1 MATSSSGDRPMSDN
15 NTPRSD
21 DNLAY
26 IWSESK
32 FIEALKM
39 VRCFFNIDELKG
51 DQERALY
58 NFFRFKKHIYYS
70 APTGHGKSLIF
81 QSIPLIADVLADNL
95 IGTSNILV
103 ISPLLSL
110 MHDQIKYVNTQTGLS
125 AAGIFKGQDQ
135 SVLADIENGMYSII
149 YASPESVLSSSRWRH
164 ILSGS
169 RFADCCIG
177 IAIDEAHCIKQWG
190 ESIASKSAF
199 RKWFGMIGEIRS
211 LLPKVVQMA
220 VFTATAT
227 KATKHRII
235 DVSGIDM
242 SETFVLEKSPVK
254 ENLRFTVKYV
264 GNGIPLSEIFG
275 SLVQEIKA
283 KGIETIRTLIFCQTR
298 NQAAVIWKMFVLEL
312 EENLYKDKSEDV
324 KGRLVEMFHA
334 GTPKQV
340 KDFIL
345 EQMRDGKG
353 HIRILLCTISFG
365 MGIDCKGVHRSIHF
379 GPSKNVENYLQ
390 ECGRAGRDGTVSH
403 AYLLYNGFTLSHS
416 EKDMKDF
423 ISANSCRR
431 SSILSNFPKSRGINF
446 ETVSQNVGCK
456 CCDLCAKACS
466 VSIR

>member
-1 MATSSSGDRPMSDN
+1 MATSSSGDRPMSDDNPMSDN

-21 DNLAY
+21 DNLEY

-135 SVLADIENGMYSII
+135 SVLADIENGMYSIV

-177 IAIDEAHCIKQWG
+177 IAIDEAHCIKQW
-190 ESIASKSAF
+190 
-199 RKWFGMIGEIRS
+199 
-211 LLPKVVQMA
+211 
-220 VFTATAT
+220 
-227 KATKHRII
+227 
-235 DVSGIDM
+235 
-242 SETFVLEKSPVK
+242 
-254 ENLRFTVKYV
+254 
-264 GNGIPLSEIFG
+264 
-275 SLVQEIKA
+275 
-283 KGIETIRTLIFCQTR
+283 
-298 NQAAVIWKMFVLEL
+298 
-312 EENLYKDKSEDV
+312 
-324 KGRLVEMFHA
+324 
-334 GTPKQV
+334 
-340 KDFIL
+340 
-345 EQMRDGKG
+345 
-353 HIRILLCTISFG
+353 
-365 MGIDCKGVHRSIHF
+365 
-379 GPSKNVENYLQ
+379 
-390 ECGRAGRDGTVSH
+390 
-403 AYLLYNGFTLSHS
+403 
-416 EKDMKDF
+416 
-423 ISANSCRR
+423 
-431 SSILSNFPKSRGINF
+431 
-446 ETVSQNVGCK
+446 
-456 CCDLCAKACS
+456 
-466 VSIR
+466 